1 MLAHEFWLL
10 TQSRDDY
17 ADWSQRLDGPPDV
30 VLRDEIILYVSD
42 TLRWIPTIN
51 PANPANWSGFGLNY
65 HGPTVI
71 NSAGAPSTAR
81 ILRHWAGLFL
91 EGPPTLELRGSFQW
105 IDGEAVDTGEYERIT
120 VDRDELV
127 RDLSSL
133 ADLAE
138 RVSTGQTY
146 LLHWGV

>member
-1 MLAHEFWLL
+1 MPAHDFRLL
-10 TQSRDDY
+10 TETHEHY
-17 ADWSQRLDGPPDV
+17 ADWDERHDRPADV
-30 VLRDEIILYVSD
+30 VLHDDIVSYIFD

-105 IDGEAVDTGEYERIT
+105 IEGEAVDTGEYERIN

-127 RDLSSL
+127 RDLSAL

-138 RVSTGQTY
+138 RVSTGQNY